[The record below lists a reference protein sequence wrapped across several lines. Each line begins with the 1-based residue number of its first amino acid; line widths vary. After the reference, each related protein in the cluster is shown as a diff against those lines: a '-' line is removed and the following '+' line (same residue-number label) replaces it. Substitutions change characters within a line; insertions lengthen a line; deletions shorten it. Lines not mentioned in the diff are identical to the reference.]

1 MSKITD
7 LSKSRY
13 CKGIQCPKMLW
24 LDAYKPQEAEDI
36 LPESVLANGT
46 LVGELARSYFGE
58 YSLVDFS
65 FDKTKMVNKTNEL
78 MQSGA
83 ENIAEAAFEH
93 DGLYCAVDIL
103 HRNGDGW
110 DIIEVKSSTEIHPIY
125 IEDMAFQYYLLTLCG
140 LNIKNVFNMHLNN
153 SYVRHGELELQKL
166 FALEDCTE
174 KVKEKFN
181 EVESNISAI
190 RSYVSVT
197 DEPQRDI
204 DTYCLKP
211 YECAYR
217 EYCGRHLPE
226 HSVFDIAGMQ
236 TRTKYKHYHN
246 GIISYEDVLAN
257 AKKLKLNAK
266 HRLQIESTLYRK
278 PDTIDVTEIGKF
290 LDTLTYPVYHLDFET
305 FQQAVPQ
312 FDDVCPFQQIP
323 FQYSL
328 HIEQQDGGLEHK
340 EFLGKEGTDPRR
352 ALAESLVRDIPMG
365 VCSLAFNMRFEKAVI
380 KNLAE
385 QFPDL
390 SEQLMDIHDNMHDLM
405 IPFMSG
411 AYYSEAMQGSY
422 SIKYVLPA
430 LYPNDPELDYH
441 NLDGI
446 HNGSEASNAFAE
458 MASHTPEEIAE
469 MRANLLRYCGL
480 DTYAMVK
487 VLRKLKEAV
496 KG

>member
-1 MSKITD
+1 MSNITD

-36 LPESVLANGT
+36 LPESVLENGT
-46 LVGELARSYFGE
+46 LVGDLARSYFGG
-58 YSLVDFS
+58 YSLVGFS
-65 FDKTKMVNKTNEL
+65 FNKSEMVNKTNEI
-78 MQSGA
+78 MQTGA

-110 DIIEVKSSTEIHPIY
+110 DIVEVKSSTEIQPIY

-140 LNIKNVFNMHLNN
+140 LDIKNVYNMHLNN

-174 KVKEKFN
+174 KVREKFN

-190 RSYVSVT
+190 RSYVSVPY
-197 DEPQRDI
+197 EPPRDI
-204 DTYCLKP
+204 DTYCVKP
-211 YECAYR
+211 YKCAYR
-217 EYCGRHLPE
+217 KYCGRHLPE
-226 HSVFDIAGMQ
+226 HSIFDLAGIQ
-236 TRTKYKHYHN
+236 ARTAYKRYHS

-257 AKKLKLNAK
+257 AKELKLSDK
-266 HRLQIESTLYRK
+266 HSRQIEFTLNDL
-278 PDTIDVTEIGKF
+278 PDEVNAEKIRAF
-290 LDTLTYPVYHLDFET
+290 LGTLTYPVYHLDFET
-305 FQQAVPQ
+305 YQQPVPQ
-312 FDDVCPFQQIP
+312 FDDVSPFQQIP

-328 HIEQQDGGLEHK
+328 HIEQQDGSLEHK

-352 ALAESLVRDIPMG
+352 ALAEQLVRDIPTG
-365 VCSLAFNMRFEKAVI
+365 ACSLAFNMSFERTVI

-385 QFPDL
+385 LFPDL
-390 SEQLMDIHDNMHDLM
+390 SEQLLDIRENMHDLM
-405 IPFMSG
+405 IPFKDQD
-411 AYYSEAMQGSY
+411 YYSKAMQGSY

-441 NLDGI
+441 NLDGV
-446 HNGSEASNAFAE
+446 HNGSEASAAFAE
-458 MASHTPEEIAE
+458 MPSHTPEEIAE
-469 MRANLLRYCGL
+469 IRKNLLKYCGL

-487 VLRKLKEAV
+487 VLR
-496 KG
+496 

>member
-24 LDAYKPQEAEDI
+24 LDAYKPEEAEDI
-36 LPESVLANGT
+36 LPETVLENGT
-46 LVGELARSYFGE
+46 LVGDLARGFFGD
-58 YSLVDFS
+58 YSLVEFS
-65 FDKTKMVNKTNEL
+65 FNKSEMVNKTSEFIL
-78 MQSGA
+78 SGA

-110 DIIEVKSSTEIHPIY
+110 DIVEVKSSTDIHPVY

-140 LNIKNVFNMHLNN
+140 LDIKNVFNMHLNKF
-153 SYVRHGELELQKL
+153 YVRHGELDLKKL
-166 FALEDCTE
+166 FVLEDCTE
-174 KVKEKFN
+174 KVKQKSG

-217 EYCGRHLPE
+217 KYCGRHLPE

-257 AKKLKLNAK
+257 EKKLKLNAK
-266 HRLQIESTLYRK
+266 QKIQIESTLYHR
-278 PDTIDVTEIGKF
+278 PDTIDADEINKF

-305 FQQAVPQ
+305 FQQPVPQ

-328 HIEQQDGGLEHK
+328 HIEQQDGRLEHK

-352 ALAESLVRDIPMG
+352 ALAESLVNDIPMG
-365 VCSLAFNMRFEKAVI
+365 VCSLAFNMSFEKTVI
-380 KNLAE
+380 RNLAG

-405 IPFMSG
+405 IPFKDA

-430 LYPNDPELDYH
+430 LYPDDPELDYH
-441 NLDGI
+441 NLDGV
-446 HNGSEASNAFAE
+446 HNGSEASAAFAE
-458 MASHTPEEIAE
+458 MPSHTPEEIAE
-469 MRANLLRYCGL
+469 IRKNLLKYCGL

-487 VLRKLKEAV
+487 VLRKLREAV
-496 KG
+496 GD